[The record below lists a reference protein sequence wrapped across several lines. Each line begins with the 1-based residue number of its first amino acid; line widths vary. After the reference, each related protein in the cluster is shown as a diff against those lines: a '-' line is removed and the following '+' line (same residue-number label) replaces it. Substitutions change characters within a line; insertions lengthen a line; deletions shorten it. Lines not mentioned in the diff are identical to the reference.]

1 MPLSVGF
8 AFMIV
13 QNYGYVKVPSYVQ
26 ALLDEIAGDNR
37 PREILSLLGMSAVY
51 TVVTGVAC
59 LWDLHAMSLAACVE
73 RGLNML
79 VCHEGIWMPE
89 QTSPWY
95 DAPEPQCIHANTVRR
110 ALLDEH
116 RLVVYR
122 SHSNWDALV
131 GDGVRD
137 QAVATLAIDGLQVV
151 AERKFFSVLEL
162 PAPLSVADLLRVVES
177 GVGYADCR
185 AFGDVDRQ
193 IRRFSFLIG
202 GFGENQFHM
211 PQVARDL
218 GAEAVILGE
227 MSEFI
232 VISCLEM
239 GLPVI
244 ETLHSVSEIPAIK
257 RQADLLAQRLP
268 DLRVEYIPSGATAY
282 RRP

>member
-1 MPLSVGF
+1 MTT
-8 AFMIV
+8 AT
-13 QNYGYVKVPSYVQ
+13 
-26 ALLDEIAGDNR
+26 EIAHVFEAIAPLDSGVPGDQ
-37 PREILSLLGMSAVY
+37 LGFIHGDPSTPVS
-51 TVVTGVAC
+51 GVAC
-59 LWDLHAMSLAACVE
+59 LWNIHTLSLAECVQ

-79 VCHEGIWMPE
+79 ICHEGIWLPE

-95 DAPEPQCIHANTVRR
+95 DAPAPEHIHGNVARR

-116 RLVVYR
+116 PLVVYR

-137 QAVATLAIDGLQVV
+137 QAIAALGIDGLETV

-162 PAPLSVADLLRVVES
+162 PAPLTVADLRRRVES
-177 GVGYADCR
+177 GLGYAGCR
-185 AFGDVDRQ
+185 IFGDADKEV
-193 IRRFSFLIG
+193 RRFSFLIG
-202 GFGENQFHM
+202 GFGENQHHM

-244 ETLHSVSEIPAIK
+244 ETLHSVSEIPAIR
-257 RQADLLAQRLP
+257 RQAKLLAERLP
-268 DLRVEYIPSGATAY
+268 DLRVEYVPSGAMAY
-282 RRP
+282 GPA

>member
-1 MPLSVGF
+1 VICLAFWACGSQIYDMTTATDVADVFESIAPQEIGVPGDQLGFLYGDPTTSV
-8 AFMIV
+8 
-13 QNYGYVKVPSYVQ
+13 S
-26 ALLDEIAGDNR
+26 
-37 PREILSLLGMSAVY
+37 
-51 TVVTGVAC
+51 GVAC
-59 LWDLHAMSLAACVE
+59 LWNIHTMSLAECAE

-79 VCHEGIWMPE
+79 ICHEGIWMPE

-95 DAPEPQCIHANTVRR
+95 DAPEPQHIHANVARR

-116 RLVVYR
+116 EFVVYR
-122 SHSNWDALV
+122 SHSNWDALTV
-131 GDGVRD
+131 DGVRD
-137 QAVATLAIDGLQVV
+137 QAIAALGIDGLRPI

-162 PAPLSVADLLRVVES
+162 PAPLSVTDLLRLAES
-177 GVGYADCR
+177 GLGYSGCR
-185 AFGDVDRQ
+185 VFGDAEKQ

-218 GAEAVILGE
+218 GAEAVIIGE

-244 ETLHSVSEIPAIK
+244 ETLHSVSEIPAIR
-257 RQADLLAQRLP
+257 RQADLLTERLP
-268 DLRVEYIPSGATAY
+268 DLRVEYVPSGATAFHQ
-282 RRP
+282 P